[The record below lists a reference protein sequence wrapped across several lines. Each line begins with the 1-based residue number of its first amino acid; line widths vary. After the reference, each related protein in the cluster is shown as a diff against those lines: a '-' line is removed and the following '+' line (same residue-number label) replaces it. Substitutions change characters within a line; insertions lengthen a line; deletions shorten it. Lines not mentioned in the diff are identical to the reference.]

1 MDTPKFYF
9 SLAPTYLLELFIL
22 AVSLCIMG
30 NSSPKRKQPPHEF
43 TMGHI
48 WQPFPPTNE
57 LIKVPNYIEK
67 IYILGGLTRHLNF

>member
-9 SLAPTYLLELFIL
+9 SLAPTYLLVLFIP

-43 TMGHI
+43 TM
-48 WQPFPPTNE
+48 
-57 LIKVPNYIEK
+57 
-67 IYILGGLTRHLNF
+67 